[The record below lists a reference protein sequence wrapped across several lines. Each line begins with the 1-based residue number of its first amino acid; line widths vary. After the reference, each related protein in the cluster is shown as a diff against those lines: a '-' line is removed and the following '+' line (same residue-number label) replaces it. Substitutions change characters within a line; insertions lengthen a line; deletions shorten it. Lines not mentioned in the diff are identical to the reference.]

1 MIIPIV
7 NIVLAIIVF
16 NNLAVSFGKSR
27 GFTVGLVLL
36 SFIFFPILAFGD
48 GKYSPSNEKSTSGG
62 FNFMTALLAIVISI
76 VLGILIYMF
85 VLGAPG
91 NFDAEGHPKQGNM
104 LGMMHAGGFIVPI
117 LMAIFMIIVTFS
129 IERLITIGKAKGN
142 GKTDE
147 FLRNV
152 KSLLASNQFEDA
164 IAACDKQQGSLANV
178 VRSGI
183 EKLQTVQGD
192 SSLNSED
199 KIEAV
204 QKELEEATSLELP
217 MLSKNL
223 SIITTCATIATLW
236 GLIGTVLGMI
246 RSFAAMSAA
255 GSPDTAALATGISEA
270 LINTAIGII
279 GSVVGIIMYNYFS
292 SRVDAITHSMDEAGY
307 SLLHTLKTSK

>member
-1 MIIPIV
+1 M
-7 NIVLAIIVF
+7 
-16 NNLAVSFGKSR
+16 
-27 GFTVGLVLL
+27 
-36 SFIFFPILAFGD
+36 
-48 GKYSPSNEKSTSGG
+48 SNQKSTAGG
-62 FNFMTALLAIVISI
+62 FNFMSAFIAIVVSI
-76 VLGILIYMF
+76 GIGILIYAF

-91 NFDAEGHPKQGNM
+91 NFDAEGHAKQGNY
-104 LGMMHAGGFIVPI
+104 LGMMHDGGFIVPI
-117 LMAIFMIIVTFS
+117 LMAIFIIIVTFT
-129 IERLITIGKAKGN
+129 IERLITVGKAKGK
-142 GKTDE
+142 GSSDV
-147 FLRNV
+147 FLRNI
-152 KSLLASNQFEDA
+152 KSLLASNQYDEA
-164 IAACDKQQGSLANV
+164 IALCDKQQGSLANV
-178 VRSGI
+178 VRAGI
-183 EKLQTVQGD
+183 EKLQTVQND
-192 SSLNSED
+192 STLNSEE

-270 LINTAIGII
+270 LINTALGIT
-279 GSVVGIIMYNYFS
+279 GSVVGIISYNYFS

>member
-1 MIIPIV
+1 M
-7 NIVLAIIVF
+7 
-16 NNLAVSFGKSR
+16 
-27 GFTVGLVLL
+27 
-36 SFIFFPILAFGD
+36 
-48 GKYSPSNEKSTSGG
+48 SNTKSTSGG
-62 FNFMTALLAIVISI
+62 FNFMTALLAIAFAVVI
-76 VLGILIYMF
+76 GILMYMF

-91 NFDAEGHPKQGNM
+91 NFDAEGHPKQGNY

-129 IERLITIGKAKGN
+129 IERLMTIAKAKGK
-142 GKTDE
+142 GKADV
-147 FLRNV
+147 FLKNI
-152 KSLLASNQFEDA
+152 KSLLATNKYQEA
-164 IAACDKQQGSLANV
+164 IAECDKQQGSLANV

-183 EKLQTVQGD
+183 EKLQTVQND
-192 SSLNSED
+192 NSLNSED
-199 KIEAV
+199 KIKAV

-292 SRVDAITHSMDEAGY
+292 TRVDAITHSMDEAGF
-307 SLLHTLKTSK
+307 SILHTLKVSK

>member
-1 MIIPIV
+1 M
-7 NIVLAIIVF
+7 
-16 NNLAVSFGKSR
+16 
-27 GFTVGLVLL
+27 
-36 SFIFFPILAFGD
+36 
-48 GKYSPSNEKSTSGG
+48 SNRKSTSGG
-62 FNFMTALLAIVISI
+62 FNFMTALLAIVIC
-76 VLGILIYMF
+76 LGIGIAIYVF

-91 NFDAEGHPKQGNM
+91 NFDAEGHPKEGNY

-117 LMAIFMIIVTFS
+117 LMTIFMVVVTFT
-129 IERLITIGKAKGN
+129 IERFITIGKAKGN
-142 GKTDE
+142 GKAEE
-147 FLRNV
+147 FLRNIRT
-152 KSLLASNQFEDA
+152 LLASNQYEDA

-183 EKLQTVQGD
+183 EKLQIVQND
-192 SSLNSED
+192 SSLNSEE

-223 SIITTCATIATLW
+223 PIITTSATIATLW

-270 LINTAIGII
+270 LINTALGILGSVIGI
-279 GSVVGIIMYNYFS
+279 MAYNYFTT
-292 SRVDAITHSMDEAGY
+292 RVDAITHSMDEAGY
-307 SLLHTLKTSK
+307 SILHTLKLAK

>member
-1 MIIPIV
+1 M
-7 NIVLAIIVF
+7 
-16 NNLAVSFGKSR
+16 
-27 GFTVGLVLL
+27 
-36 SFIFFPILAFGD
+36 
-48 GKYSPSNEKSTSGG
+48 SNQKQTAGG
-62 FNFMTALLAIVISI
+62 FNFMTALIAIVVS
-76 VLGILIYMF
+76 LIIGWAIYSF
-85 VLGAPG
+85 ILGAPS
-91 NFDAEGHPKQGNM
+91 NFDAEGHPKQGNY

-117 LMAIFMIIVTFS
+117 LMAIFIIIVTFS
-129 IERLITIGKAKGN
+129 IERFITIAKAKGR
-142 GKTDE
+142 GKSDL
-147 FLRNV
+147 FLRNIKMLV
-152 KSLLASNQFEDA
+152 SNGQYEEA

-178 VRSGI
+178 VRSGL
-183 EKLQTVQGD
+183 EKLQSVKNDPT
-192 SSLNSED
+192 LNNED

-204 QKELEEATSLELP
+204 QKELDEAVSLELP

-292 SRVDAITHSMDEAGY
+292 TRVDAITHSMDEAGY
-307 SLLHTLKTSK
+307 SLLHTLKASK

>member
-1 MIIPIV
+1 M
-7 NIVLAIIVF
+7 
-16 NNLAVSFGKSR
+16 
-27 GFTVGLVLL
+27 
-36 SFIFFPILAFGD
+36 
-48 GKYSPSNEKSTSGG
+48 SNQKSTSGG
-62 FNFMTALLAIVISI
+62 FNLMTALLAIAIS
-76 VLGILIYMF
+76 VALGILIYMF

-91 NFDAEGHPKQGNM
+91 NFDAEGHPKEGNY

-129 IERLITIGKAKGN
+129 IERLITISKAKGS
-142 GKTDE
+142 GKADE
-147 FLRNV
+147 FLRNI
-152 KSLLASNQFEDA
+152 KSLLASNQYEDA
-164 IAACDKQQGSLANV
+164 IAACDKQKGSLANV
-178 VRSGI
+178 VRSGV
-183 EKLQTVQGD
+183 EKLQVVQTD
-192 SSLNSED
+192 STLNTEE

-292 SRVDAITHSMDEAGY
+292 TRVDAITHSMDEAGY
-307 SLLHTLKTSK
+307 SILHTLKLAK

>member
-1 MIIPIV
+1 M
-7 NIVLAIIVF
+7 
-16 NNLAVSFGKSR
+16 
-27 GFTVGLVLL
+27 
-36 SFIFFPILAFGD
+36 
-48 GKYSPSNEKSTSGG
+48 SNQKSTPGG
-62 FNFMTALLAIVISI
+62 FNFMTALLAILIS
-76 VLGILIYMF
+76 LGIGIVIYMF

-91 NFDAEGHPKQGNM
+91 NFDAEGHPKQGNY

-117 LMAIFMIIVTFS
+117 LMAIFIIIVTFS
-129 IERLITIGKAKGN
+129 VERLITISKAKGK
-142 GKTDE
+142 GAADV
-147 FLRNV
+147 FLRNI
-152 KSLLASNQFEDA
+152 KSLIAGNQFEAA

-178 VRSGI
+178 VRSGV
-183 EKLQTVQGD
+183 EKLQNVHSDG
-192 SSLNSED
+192 SLNTEE

-204 QKELEEATSLELP
+204 QKELEESTSLELP

-270 LINTAIGII
+270 LINTALGIS

-292 SRVDAITHSMDEAGY
+292 TRVDAITHSMDEAGY
-307 SLLHTLKTSK
+307 SILHTLKASNA

>member
-1 MIIPIV
+1 M
-7 NIVLAIIVF
+7 
-16 NNLAVSFGKSR
+16 
-27 GFTVGLVLL
+27 
-36 SFIFFPILAFGD
+36 
-48 GKYSPSNEKSTSGG
+48 SNSKSTSGG
-62 FNFMTALLAIVISI
+62 FNFMTAFIAITVSVVIG
-76 VLGILIYMF
+76 VLIYMF
-85 VLGAPG
+85 VLGAPSH
-91 NFDAEGHPKQGNM
+91 FDAEGHPKQGDY

-117 LMAIFMIIVTFS
+117 LMAIFIIIVTFS
-129 IERLITIGKAKGN
+129 VERLITIAKAKGK
-142 GKTDE
+142 GPADA
-147 FLRNV
+147 FLRNI
-152 KSLLASNQFEDA
+152 KSLLAAGQYEDA

-178 VRSGI
+178 VRSGV
-183 EKLQTVQGD
+183 EKLQNVQGD
-192 SSLNSED
+192 SSLNNEE

-279 GSVVGIIMYNYFS
+279 GSVIGIIMYNYFS

-307 SLLHTLKTSK
+307 SILHTLKLAK